1 MYVLPKVLRSK
12 LSAASLGFTT
22 LLLAG
27 CAATNLT
34 ENETDASWARKVASH
49 TAVNLNGATFKDAEK
64 NYDELLDSGT
74 APNELANVAL
84 AGSFIAAPK
93 GPGSI
98 PVLDG
103 LLVLDMLLGG
113 ASTPDHAVFH
123 YSTLAWF
130 PASQASSA
138 QDAQLKFHE
147 MRLSKL
153 VALLDK
159 HEVEYEIVA
168 DKRDN
173 KVLWKSP
180 KHTTVI
186 SISKLDERCN
196 TETSCRIHLYTAPP
210 LKEVGMAPQELTGRP
225 FEAYV
230 FDGHKDKWENSWL
243 WMAYKQTAKNEEA
256 GKSVWHSRDHSELT
270 WLSQVNPDW
279 AVEYT
284 PMFKPETLRQ
294 VLGGNLPGENPYPF
308 LVHKG
313 EIKQFVKGA
322 K

>member
-1 MYVLPKVLRSK
+1 MKIGQKKSQSK
-12 LSAASLGFTT
+12 LSLVSLGLTVLFLT
-22 LLLAG
+22 G
-27 CAATNLT
+27 CASTNLT
-34 ENETDASWARKVASH
+34 LSESDASWARKVTSH
-49 TAVNLNGATFKDAEK
+49 TAVNLNGAIFKDAEK
-64 NYDELLDSGT
+64 SYDELLDSGT
-74 APNELANVAL
+74 APNEVANVAL

-113 ASTPDHAVFH
+113 KSTPDHAVYH
-123 YSTLAWF
+123 HSTLAWF
-130 PASQASSA
+130 PVSQADSA
-138 QDAQLKFHE
+138 KDAQLKFHE

-168 DKRDN
+168 DKRDHT
-173 KVLWKSP
+173 VLWGSP
-180 KHTTVI
+180 KHATMIT
-186 SISKLDERCN
+186 ISKLDERCN
-196 TETSCRIHLYTAPP
+196 ADTSCRIHLYTAPP
-210 LKEVGMAPQELTGRP
+210 LKKVGMAPQELTGRP

-243 WMAYKQTAKNEEA
+243 WMAYKQTAKFEEA
-256 GKSVWHSRDHSELT
+256 GKSVWISRDHSELT

-279 AVEYT
+279 AVEYK
-284 PMFKPETLRQ
+284 PMYKPETLRQ

-313 EIKQFVKGA
+313 EIKQFVKNA